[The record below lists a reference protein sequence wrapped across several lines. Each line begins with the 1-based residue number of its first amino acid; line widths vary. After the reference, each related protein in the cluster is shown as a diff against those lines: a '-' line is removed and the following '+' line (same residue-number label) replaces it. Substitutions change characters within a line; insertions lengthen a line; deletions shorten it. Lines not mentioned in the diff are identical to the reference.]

1 MLSRFGKIIADDRA
15 IVLLLNSNM
24 IGSRCLFILLLI
36 VMPLVGVRAQFLSTD
51 ATSAPN
57 TYDFKNINQQPYYY
71 NKKQLKEISKF
82 EKSKEWEK
90 HYQALKVYVSN
101 FGIENFYKDT
111 YLLWRLAKLSELLG
125 HLEEAKE
132 LYKIVLKH
140 HRKESDLRKIELHYD
155 SLAVNDKD
163 YYVPLEYYYELISYR
178 QEVDTLRPPR
188 GLKINMGTEINS
200 TSSDYGP
207 TLNVHDNVLFF
218 TSKRNFRRINFD
230 KMDNEDIFFSQRV
243 EGFWSDAKEL
253 KEINTRFNEGSAA
266 LSKDGKTLYF
276 ARCDSPDGLGNC
288 DIYSAKMQADST
300 WGEIKNLGTEVN
312 STSWDSHPSL
322 SHSEDTLFFASDRLG
337 GFGLSDIWF
346 TYKSGKDGKWAKA
359 VNLGPTIN
367 TRQNELSPFLH
378 PRFNILYFS
387 SNGHLLNFGEFD
399 IYKSRMVKNFWQ
411 EPKNIGPLVNGAGSE
426 YYFTIDAN
434 AKDLFYAHSKDSNLD
449 NLDLFSF
456 PLPMEA
462 KPNAYANLS
471 GIVVDSIS
479 GKPVSGIVS
488 IIDLDHGVEVAPKF
502 LRPDGSFEFDLINN
516 NNYLLIIQSDEFFR
530 IEEMFYLDGDTEIR
544 RSAQPITSRLQF
556 SKIEFEN
563 GKAALRPEMFEDLD
577 KIVNFLLDNP
587 DFKLKISGHTDSDGR
602 EEFNLELSQQRAN
615 SIKEYITFFGNVNE
629 NRVEAIGFGS
639 SKPIVEEN
647 TAADKAMNRRVEFEI
662 YRRAEGEVFEE
673 PGSDW

>member
-1 MLSRFGKIIADDRA
+1 MISIKWLFLSLF
-15 IVLLLNSNM
+15 L
-24 IGSRCLFILLLI
+24 CLPF
-36 VMPLVGVRAQFLSTD
+36 VGIKAQYLSTD
-51 ATSAPN
+51 ATAAPN
-57 TYDFKNINQQPYYY
+57 SYEFKHINKQPYYH
-71 NKKQLKEISKF
+71 NKKLLKEISKYD
-82 EKSKEWEK
+82 KSKDWKKQYE
-90 HYQALKVYVSN
+90 ALKVYVGN

-111 YLLWRLAKLSELLG
+111 HLLWRLAKLSEILG
-125 HLEEAKE
+125 KMEEAKE

-140 HRKESDLRKIELHYD
+140 HRIENDIRKIELHYD
-155 SLAVNDKD
+155 SLTVNDKD
-163 YYVPLEYYYELISYR
+163 YYVPIEYYYELISYR

-188 GLKINMGTEINS
+188 GLKINMGSEINS
-200 TSSDYGP
+200 SSSDYGP

-218 TSKRNFRRINFD
+218 TSKRNFRRINFE
-230 KMDNEDIFFSQRV
+230 KMDNEDIFFSQRA
-243 EGFWSDAKEL
+243 EGFWNEAQAL

-266 LSKDGKTLYF
+266 LSRDGQTLYF

-288 DIYSAKMQADST
+288 DLYRAKMQADST
-300 WGEIKNLGTEVN
+300 WGEIQNLGAEVN

-346 TYKSGKDGKWAKA
+346 TYKSGRDGKWAKA

-378 PRFNILYFS
+378 PKFDVLYFS

-399 IYKSRMVKNFWQ
+399 IYKSRLVNKVWQ

-426 YYFTIDAN
+426 YYFTIDAH

-462 KPNAYANLS
+462 KPNAYARLS
-471 GIVVDSIS
+471 GLVVDSLS
-479 GKPVSGIVS
+479 GRPVSGIVS

-544 RSAQPITSRLQF
+544 KSAQPITSRLQF

-602 EEFNLELSQQRAN
+602 EEFNLDLSQQRAN
-615 SIKEYITFFGNVNE
+615 SIKEYITYFGNVNE

-662 YRRAEGEVFEE
+662 YRRAEGEVFEDDSN
-673 PGSDW
+673 SDW